1 MLYLFYGELPKRCF
15 AYDFWL
21 IFWSRLVKGLIRWCI
36 ALFGSGTIIGEHVIS
51 WGISCARLMMALKY
65 LNATCWMHTKTCLF
79 VLNVLTLGA
88 YRRFISNLSARNN
101 MSFADF
107 CRFMLNWS
115 WQKHTLGLDSLHCC
129 LYWFFASPKCTI
141 LSVLQNLFFFCLH

>member
-21 IFWSRLVKGLIRWCI
+21 IFWSRLVKGLISWCI
-36 ALFGSGTIIGEHVIS
+36 ALFDLGTIIGEHVIS

-107 CRFMLNWS
+107 SKTYSWS
-115 WQKHTLGLDSLHCC
+115 GFSTVVCTDFLLHPMYHFKSPSEC
-129 LYWFFASPKCTI
+129 FF
-141 LSVLQNLFFFCLH
+141 FFFCIH